1 MDAFIHQILLLEVTG
16 AFTGEKEVLAI
27 VSFPSWEILCDLGEL
42 RKIFALVS

>member
-1 MDAFIHQILLLEVTG
+1 MDTFIQQTLLLEVTG

-27 VSFPSWEILCDLGEL
+27 VSFPGWEILCDLGEL